1 MVSQRRL
8 KRPVTAFVAI
18 VFITSLLITT
28 LFEMYSTVSA
38 NTPVKPVILEV
49 TDIPKQVNK
58 KVDGISVGNDFDV
71 QKMSMK
77 QFNALRYDLLG
88 RYDAIVFSPS
98 GAANGKKYNPEQVIY
113 DYQKPAGDNSNP
125 YNESNNKYKEYIES
139 LYATKEKD
147 NDLTTLRVTDLLKL
161 MKAGIPVWVH
171 ADAFSPLTDQSVMR
185 NFESLKSEANVKVF
199 DQTSTASNEIKE
211 LFRQRNMTKLE
222 EVTVKQEG
230 KLLTNQVSITN
241 AGNFAVRGKAIDFSY
256 SLNATPSSGATVE
269 LYIDFDSNDRFSLVE
284 KVMTTPA
291 KLTDTLSY
299 TIDAPSYTSPRYW
312 KIIVKDEVNQ
322 SYHYRTGRFLLK
334 DELAKAK
341 ILQVTAF
348 KNDGSNLFETFDGNM
363 DKNVGETSKN
373 MLNES
378 GLYNFDLEITDLES
392 FESKIKRA
400 DKQSSN
406 YDPAI
411 EKWFYEK
418 DLIIFGFKDSFGR
431 LDYDGKLKNDAKDAA
446 VISNTTK
453 ALQEFISRGQGV
465 MFSHDMLYRLPGKN
479 GYKEDPTSQREW
491 ETAFG
496 KDFAI
501 KNLINFGKRGVYQT
515 TSVEQVATGLFTEY
529 PYDLPAKS
537 TKNMVSQT
545 HSQYFSLDMANE
557 DLTVW
562 YNLSSEN
569 HTSGDAAHHYY
580 MYTVNNL
587 TYTGAGHKTTFPQ
600 TPEKQIFVNTMFRAF
615 IGSNHA
621 PKIEVL
627 SPPVE
632 NDVRTIYDVEPL
644 YLAWNSIDYDFKD
657 RSLQTRVLIDG
668 KQVFPQSNS
677 SEPSYQT
684 VKNNEV
690 QSLFHQHNIKG
701 DGTLRV
707 EIETKDSGGAVATE
721 KFDVNVKP
729 SKEAV
734 HVSRTISPTIVE
746 VDQKAT
752 LTYDVSTKM
761 PDISRPNENSYKK
774 KTWEIQV
781 NEIVP
786 AGYTLSDTQPSGWS
800 IDTDRNVISAK
811 LRKIDENRLLIYDES
826 QKGWIPFEGNNTI
839 QLIAKTIGDYEF
851 SQGTYT
857 YTFIGDHASNN
868 NANGKDI
875 VQKGEG
881 KLTELRT
888 SITEKQIR
896 SIELNGPIEL
906 EVGDTVQLVPSIQP
920 DSGKKLNLVWD
931 SSAKEVAT
939 VSSSYVDNSGILTGI
954 TPGSTKVK
962 VSYTKGNQKVVSNE
976 IDVIVI
982 DPVKNFKVN
991 SLELL
996 VGQSG
1001 TIKPTVESK
1010 TERYQNYAFEFVEGS
1025 DLMTRQS
1032 DSKQVNVVA
1041 KKPGTA
1047 KVKVSL
1053 INQPIGR
1060 TIPPIFATVKISLPS
1075 MTLIPKTDDL
1085 WIYQKTKEVN
1095 GELISE
1101 MIRESVTLNLNQNT
1115 DKPLPIVWSI
1125 VNQNPALQFVGSP
1138 TSERVEVQAIQG
1150 TYPNVNPIVVT
1161 GAFRDFTDQFV
1172 SAQIKVKEYPQRI
1185 VSPNVELY
1193 VENSPFIYAPQ
1204 FYPATSTVRGYGMR
1218 VVQGSDVVE
1227 VIDNTKLKLKKPGL
1241 AKVQVAT
1248 EDVSRYFETGE
1259 GPEIVYSEFYVRVK
1273 EGSDPN
1279 PESPNDAGDYY

>member
-1 MVSQRRL
+1 MVSQQRL
-8 KRPVTAFVAI
+8 KRPVSALVAI
-18 VFITSLLITT
+18 VFLTSLLITT
-28 LFEMYSTVSA
+28 FFEIYSTVSA
-38 NTPVKPVILEV
+38 STPIKPVILEV
-49 TDIPKQVNK
+49 TDIPKQVNG
-58 KVDGISVGNDFDV
+58 KVDGISVGDDFDV
-71 QKMSMK
+71 QKMSIK

-98 GAANGKKYNPEQVIY
+98 GAENGKKYNPEQVIY
-113 DYQKPAGDNSNP
+113 NYQKPVGDKGTP
-125 YNESNNKYKEYIES
+125 YNEADNKYKAYIES

-147 NDLTTLRVTDLLKL
+147 NDLTTLRVIDLSRM

-171 ADAFSPLTDQSVMR
+171 EDAFSTLTNQSIVR
-185 NFESLKSEANVKVF
+185 NFESLKNESDLKIFNRTAA
-199 DQTSTASNEIKE
+199 ASNEIKQV
-211 LFRQRNMTKLE
+211 FQQRKMTKLE
-222 EVTVKQEG
+222 EVTVKQNGE
-230 KLLTNQVSITN
+230 LLTNQVSIAN

-256 SLNATPSSGATVE
+256 SLNSTPSNGATVE
-269 LYIDFDSNDRFSLVE
+269 LYIDFDSNDRFSLEE
-284 KVMTTPA
+284 KVMTVPA
-291 KLTDTLSY
+291 KLSDTLSY

-312 KIIVKDEVNQ
+312 KVVVKDESNQ
-322 SYHYRTGRFLLK
+322 TYHYRTGRFLLK
-334 DELAKAK
+334 DVFAKAK
-341 ILQVTAF
+341 ILQVTVS
-348 KNDGSNLFETFDGNM
+348 KNDGSSLFQTFNDSL
-363 DKNVGETSKN
+363 DENVGETSKN

-378 GLYNFDLEITDLES
+378 GLYDFDLEITDLKS
-392 FESKIKRA
+392 FENKIKKA
-400 DKQSSN
+400 DKNSPD

-431 LDYDGKLKNDAKDAA
+431 LDYNGNLQNYSKDAA
-446 VISNTTK
+446 AIPNTTK
-453 ALQEFISRGQGV
+453 ALQEFIKRGQGV
-465 MFSHDMLYRLPGKN
+465 MFSHDMLYRLPGEN
-479 GYKEDPTSQREW
+479 GYKEDPSSQREW

-496 KDFAI
+496 QDFAI
-501 KNLINFGKRGVYQT
+501 KNLINFGKRGVYT
-515 TSVEQVATGLFTEY
+515 TTKVEQVATGLFTEY
-529 PYDLPAKS
+529 PYDLP
-537 TKNMVSQT
+537 TKPTNNMVSKT
-545 HSQYFSLDMANE
+545 HSQYFSLNMANE

-562 YNLSSEN
+562 YNLSSDK
-569 HTSGDAAHHYY
+569 HTPGDAAHHYY

-587 TYTGAGHKTTFPQ
+587 TYTGAGHETTFPQ

-627 SPPVE
+627 SPPLE
-632 NDVRTIYDVEPL
+632 NNVRSIYDVEPL

-657 RSLQTRVLIDG
+657 QSLQTRVVIDG
-668 KQVFPQSNS
+668 KQIFPKPTS
-677 SEPSYQT
+677 SKPTYQN

-690 QSLFHQHNIKG
+690 QSLFHQHDIKG
-701 DGTLRV
+701 NGTLRV

-721 KFDVNVKP
+721 KFDVKVKP

-734 HVSRTISPTIVE
+734 HVSRTVSPTIVE
-746 VDQKAT
+746 VDQRAT

-774 KTWEIQV
+774 ETWEIQV
-781 NEIVP
+781 NEVVP
-786 AGYTLSDTQPSGWS
+786 KGYSLSETQPKGWS
-800 IDTDRNVISAK
+800 IDAEKNMVSAK
-811 LRKIDENRLLIYDES
+811 LRKIDNNPIEIYDAL
-826 QKGWIPFEGNNTI
+826 QKVWIPFKGNEEI

-851 SQGTYT
+851 TQGTYT
-857 YTFIGDHASNN
+857 YKFVGDHASNN

-875 VQKGEG
+875 VQEGDG

-888 SITEKQIR
+888 SITEKQIS
-896 SIELNGPIEL
+896 SIQLNGPIEL
-906 EVGDTVQLVPSIQP
+906 EVGDTFQLVPNIQP
-920 DSGKKLNLVWD
+920 DSGKKLNLIWN
-931 SSAKEVAT
+931 SSVNDVAT
-939 VSSSYVDNSGILTGI
+939 VASSYVDNSGILTGI

-962 VSYTKGNQKVVSNE
+962 VSYTKGNQTIVSNE

-1001 TIKPTVESK
+1001 TLKPTVESK
-1010 TERYQNYAFEFVEGS
+1010 TEKYQNYVFEFVEGN
-1025 DLMTRQS
+1025 DLVTKQS
-1032 DSKQVNVVA
+1032 DSKQVTVVA

-1053 INQPIGR
+1053 VNQPIGR
-1060 TIPPIFATVKISLPS
+1060 TIAPILATVKISLPT
-1075 MTLIPKTDDL
+1075 MTLTPKTDDL
-1085 WIYQKTKEVN
+1085 WVYQKTKEVD

-1101 MIRESVTLNLNQNT
+1101 MVRESVVLNLNQNT
-1115 DKPLPIVWSI
+1115 DMPLPIVWSI
-1125 VNQNPALQFVGSP
+1125 ANRDPALRIVGSP

-1150 TYPNVNPIVVT
+1150 TYPNVGPILVT
-1161 GAFRDFTDQFV
+1161 GAFRDFSEQFG
-1172 SAQIKVKEYPQRI
+1172 SSQITVKEYPQRI
-1185 VSPNVELY
+1185 VSPNIELY
-1193 VENSPFIYAPQ
+1193 VENSPFVYAPQ

-1218 VVQGSDVVE
+1218 VVQGNDVAE

-1248 EDVSRYFETGE
+1248 EDVSRYFGSGE
-1259 GPEIVYSEFYVRVK
+1259 GPEVVYSEFYVRVK